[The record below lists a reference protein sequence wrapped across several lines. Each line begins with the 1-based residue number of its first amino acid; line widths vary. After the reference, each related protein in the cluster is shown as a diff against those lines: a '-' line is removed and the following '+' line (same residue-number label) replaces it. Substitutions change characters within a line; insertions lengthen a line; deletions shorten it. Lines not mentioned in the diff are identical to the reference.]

1 MVIIRELPQ
10 EEWPRLVDEGVEPYA
25 TIGAVPSGNGDNWHV
40 FVAEDETGMIVGSTS
55 LHTQVH
61 FDPWWLATSHRGDPA
76 VVRGL
81 IRESRALLEANDVP
95 HVFATIEDTQ
105 LATQLVAERLGFQKA
120 TGQLY
125 LLDLNQ
131 LKEF

>member
-1 MVIIRELPQ
+1 MVTIRELPPDAWQ
-10 EEWPRLVDEGVEPYA
+10 KLIDDGVEPYA
-25 TIGAVPSGNGDNWHV
+25 TLGEVPGGSGDNWHV
-40 FVAEDETGMIVGSTS
+40 FVAEDEDGRIVASTS

-61 FDPWWLATSHRGDPA
+61 WDPWWIAEAQRDNPL

-81 IRESRALLEANDVP
+81 IRESRALLLANQVP
-95 HVFATIEDTQ
+95 HVFATIDDAH
-105 LATQLVAERLGFQKA
+105 LATQLVAERLGFVKA

-125 LLDLNQ
+125 LLDVAD

>member
-1 MVIIRELPQ
+1 MVTIRELPQ
-10 EEWPRLVDEGVEPYA
+10 EEWPRLLEEGVEPYA
-25 TIGAVPSGNGDNWHV
+25 SIGAVPGGHGDNWHI
-40 FVAEDETGMIVGSTS
+40 FVAEDETGVIVATTS

-61 FDPWWLATSHRGDPA
+61 FDPWWIAESHRSDPA

-81 IRESRALLEANDVP
+81 LREARALLEANDIP
-95 HVFATIEDTQ
+95 HVFATIEDTH

-125 LLDLNQ
+125 LLDLDK